1 MFRNNEGYT
10 DPTAGSAF
18 AHIAYEERKQR
29 RMAVLKEK
37 RAAETAAAKRRKET
51 EKQHMVHCSNQREAS
66 YCKLTW
72 VRTWPKPVV
81 TNRIVFGGNQCR

>member
-37 RAAETAAAKRRKET
+37 RAAEKAAAKRGKET
-51 EKQHMVHCSNQREAS
+51 EKQHRVHCSNQREAC

-72 VRTWPKPVV
+72 VRTWPRPAV
-81 TNRIVFGGNQCR
+81 TNRIGFGGNQCS

>member
-37 RAAETAAAKRRKET
+37 RAAEKAAAKRGKEI
-51 EKQHMVHCSNQREAS
+51 EKQHRVHCSNQPEAS
-66 YCKLTW
+66 YCKRTW
-72 VRTWPKPVV
+72 VRTWPRPAV
-81 TNRIVFGGNQCR
+81 TNRIGFGGNQCS